1 MHTSAVTALAAVGR
15 VNVALCERWLDFS
28 FRSVE
33 HAQRLSL
40 AAFEVFCERPLVT
53 AQVAAVK
60 TASAARAVMTPV
72 IVPPTTTVIHTAST
86 IHASVASS
94 RRRSGFRRHRHS
106 ALLVLLGCLPLI
118 GPSLLVAVS
127 SGR

>member
-60 TASAARAVMTPV
+60 TASAALRDFGGELTAPV
-72 IVPPTTTVIHTAST
+72 AGG
-86 IHASVASS
+86 AEM
-94 RRRSGFRRHRHS
+94 
-106 ALLVLLGCLPLI
+106 L
-118 GPSLLVAVS
+118 SLLSRGLPGLVAEYAGDLRPVS
-127 SGR
+127 ESGDA